1 MGGLGPSGPSLGGPG
16 AGGGVEHEIGRR
28 SLWLVQVTGRWPG
41 RDQER
46 GNVDGRVVLGV
57 GGGVVIRGVVGAVL
71 VSAAA
76 WMVMRALGVA
86 GPDAGLYSELLRD
99 GAGLVMDAVR
109 WLLGAVQYPQR
120 AVLVVAAVAGFMLG
134 AKSG

>member
-1 MGGLGPSGPSLGGPG
+1 MSTKPAACT
-16 AGGGVEHEIGRR
+16 AGWPKSR
-28 SLWLVQVTGRWPG
+28 TGQSG

-46 GNVDGRVVLGV
+46 GNGYECVVLDA

-99 GAGLVMDAVR
+99 GAGLVVDAVR
-109 WLLGAVQYPQR
+109 WLLGALQYPQR
-120 AVLVVAAVAGFMLG
+120 AVLVVAAFAGFLLG